1 MPSRLSR
8 PQSTSETDV
17 TLLVEDDR
25 GQDFL
30 QLLTGKRSSRHLNRQ
45 GECQFQASET
55 SIMSLPSLGRA
66 QNFLSNG
73 SCSSQILS
81 ERKVRLL
88 ELSLDW
94 NTSRITSQRG
104 SRKMVLGSR
113 CGCTW
118 SLLNKHCQESIKGPL
133 HTSHMS
139 HRASL
144 RDRPAVQ
151 ATANNN
157 DD

>member
-88 ELSLDW
+88 EFVSGLEHISDYISKRQQEDGLGFKVRMHLEPTQQALPRKHKG
-94 NTSRITSQRG
+94 TSAY
-104 SRKMVLGSR
+104 LP
-113 CGCTW
+113 
-118 SLLNKHCQESIKGPL
+118 HESPRL
-133 HTSHMS
+133 APRPSCS
-139 HRASL
+139 AS
-144 RDRPAVQ
+144 DSEQ
-151 ATANNN
+151 Q
-157 DD
+157 